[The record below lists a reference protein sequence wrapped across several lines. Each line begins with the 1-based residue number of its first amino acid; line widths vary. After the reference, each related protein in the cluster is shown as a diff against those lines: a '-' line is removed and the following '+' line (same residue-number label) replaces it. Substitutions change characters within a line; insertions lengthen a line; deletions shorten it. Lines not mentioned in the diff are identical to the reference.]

1 MNLAEKIITLRTNYN
16 MSQGDLAEKLNVSRQ
31 SVSKWETGASIP
43 DLEKL
48 IAMSELFHITLDGL
62 VKGDAEG
69 GPDAKQ
75 NANSNLCSDGC
86 PPPQVIYVQTPVENT
101 NTSSTQRTV
110 GFILLVTGI
119 LGIILEPF
127 SYFGGLLAI
136 LGGYLILCSI
146 ICLAAK
152 KNAGLKIAWMTA
164 ILLSIPSVLY
174 IINSPGSIIPFN
186 MGGIVALFSLTFTA
200 IVIIV
205 TIIKKRKGN

>member
-1 MNLAEKIITLRTNYN
+1 MNLAEKIITLRTNHN

-48 IAMSELFHITLDGL
+48 IAMSELFQITLDEL

-69 GPDAKQ
+69 GPDAEQ
-75 NANSNLCSDGC
+75 NTNSNLCSDGC

-119 LGIILEPF
+119 LCILLEFLVPADGI
-127 SYFGGLLAI
+127 LAF
-136 LGGYLILCSI
+136 LGVSSILCSI
-146 ICLAAK
+146 VCLIAK
-152 KNAGLKIAWMTA
+152 KNPGLKIAWAVEIFMFIFTFPRGIFMNTGLFTIA
-164 ILLSIPSVLY
+164 GLLTLGTWLFLPILIF
-174 IINSPGSIIPFN
+174 I
-186 MGGIVALFSLTFTA
+186 
-200 IVIIV
+200 
-205 TIIKKRKGN
+205 TIKKKRKGK